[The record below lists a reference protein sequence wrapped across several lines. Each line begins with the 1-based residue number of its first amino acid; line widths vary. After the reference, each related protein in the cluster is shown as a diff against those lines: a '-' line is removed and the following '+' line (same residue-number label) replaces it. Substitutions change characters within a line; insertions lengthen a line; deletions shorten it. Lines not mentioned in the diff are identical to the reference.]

1 MVCPLRRRTPIGART
16 QLLTTRH
23 APALAPGLGDAGA
36 TRGGV
41 AVGTCTLG
49 GVFRFDPF
57 DAYAEGLVTNPN
69 VLVAGQIGRGK
80 SALVKCL
87 LSRAVVAGRRCVVV
101 DPKGEYAA
109 FAAALGAEPVALEP
123 NGRVRLNPLAGDRD
137 DPARAVLLAALLATS
152 LERRLASAE
161 RAALDVALRSADDDP
176 GQATLRGVLDHLLS
190 PSPSS
195 AALLGTTVAE
205 LAAEGR
211 TAALE
216 LRRLV
221 GGELRGMFDG
231 PASPGA
237 DLSGDVVV
245 LDVSGALRA
254 GALPVVLCC
263 AAAALEA
270 TRRAPRTA
278 RTILVL
284 DEAWSLLAD
293 EGAARWLQAGFKLA
307 RARGIAHVLV
317 LHRLSDLAA
326 AGSDG
331 SVTAA
336 IAAGLLRDVE
346 TSVLFGQPPAE
357 AAALEELLGLSGP
370 ERDVVARL
378 PRGAALWRVGA
389 ARSVVR
395 HAVAPAESAFIDT
408 DAAMRG

>member
-1 MVCPLRRRTPIGART
+1 VRPLTRRTPTGART

-23 APALAPGLGDAGA
+23 APALAPCLDDGGGPR
-36 TRGGV
+36 RGV
-41 AVGTCTLG
+41 VVGTCTLG
-49 GVFRFDPF
+49 AAFRFDPF

-69 VLVAGQIGRGK
+69 VLVAGQVGRGK

-87 LSRAVVAGRRCVVV
+87 LARAVVAGRRCVVV

-109 FAAALGAEPVALEP
+109 FAAALGADPISLEP
-123 NGRVRLNPLAGDRD
+123 GGAVRLNPLAGERD
-137 DPARAVLLAALLATS
+137 DPARATLLAALVATS
-152 LERRLASAE
+152 LERRLDPVE
-161 RAALDVALRSADDDP
+161 RAALEVALRAADDAP
-176 GQATLRGVLDHLLS
+176 PATLRAVLGHLVA
-190 PSPSS
+190 PSAT
-195 AALLGTTVAE
+195 AAVALGTTTAA

-211 TAALE
+211 AVALE
-216 LRRLV
+216 LRRLLT
-221 GGELRGMFDG
+221 GELRGLFDG
-231 PASPGA
+231 PASSGCEL
-237 DLSGDVVV
+237 DGDVVV
-245 LDVSGALRA
+245 LDVSGAVRA

-307 RARGIAHVLV
+307 RARGVAHVLV

-326 AGSDG
+326 AGPDG

-346 TSVLFGQPPAE
+346 TAVLFGQAPAE
-357 AAALEELLGLSGP
+357 ATALADLLGLTAA
-370 ERDVVARL
+370 ERDVVTRL
-378 PRGAALWRVGA
+378 PRGSALWRVGA

-395 HAVAPAESAFIDT
+395 HVVSPAERALVDT

>member
-1 MVCPLRRRTPIGART
+1 LRRRTPLGART
-16 QLLTTRH
+16 QLLTSRH
-23 APALAPGLGDAGA
+23 APALAPCLGDGGG
-36 TRGGV
+36 TRRGV
-41 AVGTCTLG
+41 VVGTCTLG
-49 GVFRFDPF
+49 GAYRFDPF

-69 VLVAGQIGRGK
+69 VLVAGQVGRGK

-87 LSRAVVAGRRCVVV
+87 LARAVVTGRRCVVV

-109 FAAALGAEPVALEP
+109 FASALGASPISLEP
-123 NGRVRLNPLAGDRD
+123 GGPVRLNPLAGERD
-137 DPARAVLLAALLATS
+137 DPARAALLVALVAAS
-152 LERRLASAE
+152 LERRADPME
-161 RAALDVALRSADDDP
+161 RAALETALRAADDAP
-176 GQATLRGVLDHLLS
+176 PATLRAVLEHLVA
-190 PSPSS
+190 PSAS
-195 AALLGTTVAE
+195 AAISLGTTTAE
-205 LAAEGR
+205 LVAAGR
-211 TAALE
+211 DVALE

-221 GGELRGMFDG
+221 TGELRGLFDG
-231 PASPGA
+231 PTTAGC
-237 DLSGDVVV
+237 DLGGDVVV
-245 LDVSGALRA
+245 LDVSGAVRA

-307 RARGIAHVLV
+307 RARGVAHVLV

-326 AGSDG
+326 AGPDG

-346 TSVLFGQPPAE
+346 TCVLFGQPPAE
-357 AAALEELLGLSGP
+357 AAALAELLGLTAA
-370 ERDVVARL
+370 EREVVARL
-378 PRGAALWRVGA
+378 PRGAALWRVGS

-395 HAVAPAESAFIDT
+395 HVVAPSEALLVDT

>member
-1 MVCPLRRRTPIGART
+1 MVRPLRRRTPIGAPA

-23 APALAPGLGDAGA
+23 APALAPGLGDGGA

-41 AVGTCTLG
+41 AIGTCSLG
-49 GVFRFDPF
+49 GLFRFDPF

-69 VLVAGQIGRGK
+69 VLVAGQVGRGK

-87 LSRAVVAGRRCVVV
+87 LARAAVAGRRCVVV
-101 DPKGEYAA
+101 DPKGEYAS

-137 DPARAVLLAALLATS
+137 DPARAVLLAALLAAS

-161 RAALDVALRSADDDP
+161 RAALDVALRAADDA
-176 GQATLRGVLDHLLS
+176 GEATLRGVLDQLLS
-190 PSPSS
+190 PTTAS
-195 AALLGTTVAE
+195 AQLLGTTVGE

-221 GGELRGMFDG
+221 AGELRGMFDG
-231 PASPGA
+231 PSTPGA
-237 DLSGDVVV
+237 DLAGDVVV
-245 LDVSGALRA
+245 LDVSGAVRS

-270 TRRAPRTA
+270 TRRAPRPA

-293 EGAARWLQAGFKLA
+293 EGAARWLQGGFKLA
-307 RARGIAHVLV
+307 RARGVAHVLV

-326 AGSDG
+326 AGADG

-346 TSVLFGQPPAE
+346 TCVLFGQPPAE
-357 AAALEELLGLSGP
+357 AAALAELLGLSGP

-389 ARSVVR
+389 ARSIVR
-395 HAVAPAESAFIDT
+395 HVVAPAESAFIDT
-408 DAAMRG
+408 DTAMRG

>member
-1 MVCPLRRRTPIGART
+1 LVPSLRRRTPLGART

-23 APALAPGLGDAGA
+23 APPLAPGLGDDGGPR
-36 TRGGV
+36 RGV
-41 AVGTCTLG
+41 VLGTCTLG
-49 GVFRFDPF
+49 GPFRFDPF

-69 VLVAGQIGRGK
+69 VLVAGQVGRGK
-80 SALVKCL
+80 SALMKCL
-87 LSRAVVAGRRCVVV
+87 LARAVVAGRRCVVV
-101 DPKGEYAA
+101 DPKGEYGNL
-109 FAAALGAEPVALEP
+109 AAALGADPITLEP
-123 NGRVRLNPLAGDRD
+123 GSDVRLNPLAGDRE
-137 DPARAVLLAALLATS
+137 DPARATLLAALVAAS
-152 LERRLASAE
+152 LERPVSPVE
-161 RAALDVALRSADDDP
+161 RAARDVALRAADAEP
-176 GQATLRGVLDHLLS
+176 PATLQRVLDHLIS
-190 PSPSS
+190 PVAMS
-195 AALLGTTVAE
+195 AVSLGTTTAA

-211 TAALE
+211 AVALE

-221 GGELRGMFDG
+221 TGELRGLFDG
-231 PASPGA
+231 PSTAVA
-237 DLSGDVVV
+237 NLDGDVVV
-245 LDVSGALRA
+245 LDVSGAVRA

-293 EGAARWLQAGFKLA
+293 ESAARWLQAGFKLA
-307 RARGIAHVLV
+307 RASGVAHVLV

-326 AGSDG
+326 AGPDG

-346 TSVLFGQPPAE
+346 TAVLFGQPPAE
-357 AAALEELLGLSGP
+357 AAVLSELLGLTAP

-389 ARSVVR
+389 TRSVVR
-395 HAVAPAESAFIDT
+395 HVVSSAEAALVDT

>member
-1 MVCPLRRRTPIGART
+1 MVRPVKRRTPIGART

-36 TRGGV
+36 TRAGV
-41 AVGTCTLG
+41 AIGTCTLG
-49 GVFRFDPF
+49 GVYRFDPF

-69 VLVAGQIGRGK
+69 VLVAGQVGRGK

-87 LSRAVVAGRRCVVV
+87 LARAVVAGRRCVVV

-109 FAAALGAEPVALEP
+109 FAAALGAEPVTLEP
-123 NGRVRLNPLAGDRD
+123 NGRVRLNPLEGDRD
-137 DPARAVLLAALLATS
+137 DPARSTLLAALLAAS
-152 LERRLASAE
+152 LERRLDSPE
-161 RAALDVALRSADDDP
+161 RAALDVALHAADDAGP
-176 GQATLRGVLDHLLS
+176 ATLRGVLDHLLD
-190 PSPSS
+190 PSPAS
-195 AALLGTTVAE
+195 AALLGTTVGA

-221 GGELRGMFDG
+221 AGELRGMFDG
-231 PASPGA
+231 PSTPGTE
-237 DLSGDVVV
+237 LSGDVVV
-245 LDVSGALRA
+245 LDVSGAVRA

-263 AAAALEA
+263 AAAALDA
-270 TRRAPRTA
+270 TRRAPSTA

-293 EGAARWLQAGFKLA
+293 EGAARWLQGGFKLA

-317 LHRLSDLAA
+317 LHRLSDLHA
-326 AGSDG
+326 AGPDG

-336 IAAGLLRDVE
+336 IAGGLLRDVE
-346 TSVLFGQPPAE
+346 TCVLFGQPPAE
-357 AAALEELLGLSGP
+357 AAALAELLGLTAP

-395 HAVAPAESAFIDT
+395 HSVAPAESAFVDT
-408 DAAMRG
+408 DDAMRG

>member
-1 MVCPLRRRTPIGART
+1 VVRAVRRRTPIGART

-23 APALAPGLGDAGA
+23 APALAPGLDDAGA

-41 AVGTCTLG
+41 AIGTCTLG

-69 VLVAGQIGRGK
+69 VLVAGQVGRGK

-87 LSRAVVAGRRCVVV
+87 LARAVVAGRRCVVV

-109 FAAALGAEPVALEP
+109 FAAALGAESVALEP
-123 NGRVRLNPLAGDRD
+123 NGRVRLNPLDGDRD
-137 DPARAVLLAALLATS
+137 DPARSSLLAALLSAS
-152 LERRLASAE
+152 LERRLDSAE
-161 RAALDVALRSADDDP
+161 RAALDVALHAADDDP
-176 GQATLRGVLDHLLS
+176 SPATLRGVLDHLLD
-190 PSPSS
+190 PRPAS
-195 AALLGTTVAE
+195 AALLGTTAGT

-211 TAALE
+211 SAALE

-221 GGELRGMFDG
+221 TGELRGMFDG
-231 PASPGA
+231 PSTLGA
-237 DLSGDVVV
+237 ELSGDVVV
-245 LDVSGALRA
+245 LDVSGAVRA

-263 AAAALEA
+263 AAAALDA
-270 TRRAPRTA
+270 TRRSPRSA

-293 EGAARWLQAGFKLA
+293 EGAARWLQGGFKLA

-317 LHRLSDLAA
+317 LHRLSDLHA
-326 AGSDG
+326 AGPDG

-336 IAAGLLRDVE
+336 IAGGLLRDVE
-346 TSVLFGQPPAE
+346 TCVLFGQPPAE
-357 AAALEELLGLSGP
+357 AAALAELLGLTQP
-370 ERDVVARL
+370 ESDVVARL
-378 PRGAALWRVGA
+378 PRGAALWRVGV

-395 HAVAPAESAFIDT
+395 HSVAPAESAFVDT

>member
-1 MVCPLRRRTPIGART
+1 MRRRTPIGART

-23 APALAPGLGDAGA
+23 APPLAPGLGDAGA

-41 AVGTCTLG
+41 AIGTCTLG

-69 VLVAGQIGRGK
+69 VLVAGQVGRGK

-87 LSRAVVAGRRCVVV
+87 LARAVMAGRRCVVV

-109 FAAALGAEPVALEP
+109 FAEALGARPVALEP
-123 NGRVRLNPLAGDRD
+123 NGRVRLNPLAGERD
-137 DPARAVLLAALLATS
+137 DPARAVLLAALLAAS
-152 LERRLASAE
+152 LERRLDSVE
-161 RAALDVALRSADDDP
+161 RAALDVALRAADDEA
-176 GQATLRGVLDHLLS
+176 GSATLRGVLDHLLS
-190 PSPSS
+190 PSAAS

-205 LAAEGR
+205 LAHEGR

-221 GGELRGMFDG
+221 DGELRGMFDG
-231 PASPGA
+231 PSTPGA
-237 DLSGDVVV
+237 DLAGDVVV
-245 LDVSGALRA
+245 LDVAGAVRA

-270 TRRAPRTA
+270 TRCAPRTA

-293 EGAARWLQAGFKLA
+293 EGAARWLQGGFKLA

-326 AGSDG
+326 AGRDG

-357 AAALEELLGLSGP
+357 AGALAELLGLSGP
-370 ERDVVARL
+370 EREVVARL

-389 ARSVVR
+389 VRSVVR
-395 HAVAPAESAFIDT
+395 HGVAPSESAFIDT
-408 DAAMRG
+408 DASMRG

>member
-1 MVCPLRRRTPIGART
+1 VRRRTPLGART

-23 APALAPGLGDAGA
+23 APALAPGHGDAGG
-36 TRGGV
+36 TRDGV
-41 AVGTCTLG
+41 ALGTCTLG
-49 GVFRFDPF
+49 GPYRFDPF
-57 DAYAEGLVTNPN
+57 SAYAEGLVTNPN
-69 VLVAGQIGRGK
+69 VLVAGQVGRGK
-80 SALVKCL
+80 SALIKCL
-87 LSRAVVAGRRCVVV
+87 LARGVVTGRRCVVV

-109 FAAALGAEPVALEP
+109 FAAALGAKPVTLEP
-123 NGRVRLNPLAGDRD
+123 AGRVRLNPLEGDRG
-137 DPARAVLLAALLATS
+137 DPARPALLAALAAAS
-152 LERRLASAE
+152 LERRLGPEE
-161 RAALDVALRSADDDP
+161 RAALEAALHAADETP
-176 GQATLRGVLDHLLS
+176 PATLGRVVDHLVA
-190 PSPSS
+190 PSAS
-195 AALLGTTVAE
+195 AAVTLGTTTAA

-211 TAALE
+211 AVALE

-221 GGELRGMFDG
+221 TGELRGMFDG
-231 PASPGA
+231 PTTPGC
-237 DLSGDVVV
+237 DLDGDVVV
-245 LDVSGALRA
+245 LDVSGAVRA

-278 RTILVL
+278 RTVLVL
-284 DEAWSLLAD
+284 DEAWSLLSD

-307 RARGIAHVLV
+307 RARGVAHVLV

-326 AGSDG
+326 AGADG

-346 TSVLFGQPPAE
+346 TAVLFGQPPAE
-357 AAALEELLGLSGP
+357 AIALAELLGLTAA

-395 HAVAPAESAFIDT
+395 HVVSAPESALVDT